1 MAKEKCKNKRSWWFR
16 GLKGFM
22 KIFKRKPTFKYLG
35 DKIKPGSLILSNH
48 EGTSAPLAF
57 ELYLNEPI
65 TFWGAYQMN
74 GSLASLYKYQT
85 KDYYHG
91 KKHWPLWAARLFC
104 LIASPL
110 TWIFYRGIKLI
121 SIYPGAKLRTTLKE
135 SSEAINQGK
144 SIIIYP
150 EDSTDGYLP
159 VLKGFHAGFVLLCE
173 QCLKQGIDL
182 PIHLAYLNKKDKIYV
197 IDAAVNYSTLK
208 QQLSTKEEIAQA
220 LCNRINEIA
229 KFAQPEENKDSKK

>member
-1 MAKEKCKNKRSWWFR
+1 MAKEKNINKRSWWFR
-16 GLKGFM
+16 GYKGF
-22 KIFKRKPTFKYLG
+22 IRLFKKKPTFKYLG
-35 DKIKPGSLILSNH
+35 EPFKPGSLILSNH

-57 ELYLNEPI
+57 ELFVNEPF

-104 LIASPL
+104 LLASPL

-121 SIYPGAKLRTTLKE
+121 PIYPGAKLRTTLNL
-135 SSEAINQGK
+135 SIDAIKNGK

-150 EDSTDGYLP
+150 EDSSEGYLQ

-182 PIHLAYLNKKDKIYV
+182 PIHVSYLNKKDKIYV
-197 IDAAVNYSTLK
+197 IDKAISYSSLK
-208 QQLSTKEEIAQA
+208 EKYSSKEEIAQA
-220 LCNRINEIA
+220 LCNRMNEIA
-229 KFAQPEENKDSKK
+229 KFAQPEEK